1 MRTGDREQAAAVINH
16 EKNIEIWRRKK
27 APEAGGCATG
37 DGGDMGF
44 GIVWIFFLNFC
55 SGLRIFFKIYP

>member
-16 EKNIEIWRRKK
+16 EKTLIFEEEEK
-27 APEAGGCATG
+27 ALEAGGCATG

-44 GIVWIFFLNFC
+44 GIV
-55 SGLRIFFKIYP
+55 